1 VIRSRFRCFCS
12 TRPPE
17 CVSPL
22 IRSSRRIVM
31 ISAAKNWWT
40 EQWLSNISTHLLP
53 LQDLASRAAM
63 VTFVLV
69 VLIAA
74 AVVGGVYVLAAH

>member
-1 VIRSRFRCFCS
+1 
-12 TRPPE
+12 
-17 CVSPL
+17 
-22 IRSSRRIVM
+22 M